1 MHILDTI
8 NGTLVYTPI
17 GDTTSIKISL
27 QLTDDELE
35 SIYQKA
41 ISIGFFE
48 YPAKFV
54 VPSYIVIGHQTP
66 ADSFELSMTNG
77 TVTNSVSWIDDA
89 VTLSIYKKADRLRE
103 LMKLINEIVR
113 SHPEVQQLP
122 VPKALCV

>member
-89 VTLSIYKKADRLRE
+89 VTYPFIKKLTDCE
-103 LMKLINEIVR
+103 N
-113 SHPEVQQLP
+113 
-122 VPKALCV
+122 